1 MSIITHRNNT
11 KRVKVGELYIGG
23 ANEVIIQSMT
33 TTKTHDI
40 EATVEQINRLAKAG
54 CQLVRV
60 ACLDETDAKA
70 LKEIKERITIPLVVD
85 IHFDYRL
92 ALIAIEAGVDKIRI
106 NPGNIGNEEKVRQ
119 VVEAAK
125 AKQVAIRIGV
135 NAGSLEKNI
144 LQKYG
149 KATPEGM
156 VESAKFHVQILEELG
171 FEDIIISLK
180 ASDTDLAI
188 KAYELAAQ
196 TFSYPL
202 HLGITEAGTVFSG
215 TIKSSIG
222 LGILLNQGIGNTMRV
237 SLSADPVEEI
247 KVAREIL
254 KNFGLIKNAPTLI
267 SCPTCGR
274 IQYNL
279 IPLAQRVEDYL
290 TTIPHDIHVAV
301 MGCAVNGPGEA
312 KNADIGI
319 AGGRGEGLLIKNGEI
334 IRKVPEDQMFD
345 TLVEEIQLLV
355 KEREQQN
362 NEQKRGDELLVF
374 II

>member
-1 MSIITHRNNT
+1 MSMITHRTNT
-11 KRVKVGELYIGG
+11 KRVKVGDLYIGG

-40 EATVEQINRLAKAG
+40 QGTVEQIHRLAKAG

-60 ACLDETDAKA
+60 ACLDETDANA
-70 LKEIKERITIPLVVD
+70 LKEIKAQISIPLVVD

-92 ALIAIEAGVDKIRI
+92 ALMAIEAGVDKIRI
-106 NPGNIGNEEKVRQ
+106 NPGNIGHVDKVRQ

-135 NAGSLEKNI
+135 NAGSLEKHI
-144 LQKYG
+144 LQKY
-149 KATPEGM
+149 KKPTPEGM
-156 VESAKFHVQILEELG
+156 LESAKFHVQILEELG

-180 ASDTDLAI
+180 ASDTELAI

-196 TFSYPL
+196 TFPYPL

-254 KNFGLIKNAPTLI
+254 KNFGLIKNAATLI

-279 IPLAQRVEDYL
+279 IPLAQRVEEYL
-290 TTIPHDIHVAV
+290 TTVPHDIHVAV

-355 KEREQQN
+355 KEREAK
-362 NEQKRGDELLVF
+362 EKRGV
-374 II
+374 